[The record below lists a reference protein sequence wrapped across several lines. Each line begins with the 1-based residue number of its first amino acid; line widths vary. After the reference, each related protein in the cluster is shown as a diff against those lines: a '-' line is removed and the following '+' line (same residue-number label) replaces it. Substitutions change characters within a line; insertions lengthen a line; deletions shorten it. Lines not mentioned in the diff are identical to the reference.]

1 MIIPADRVNKINE
14 YYFSKKIR
22 EINKRNESGEDI
34 INLGIGN
41 PDMPPSDAT
50 LNTLQNEI
58 VKHDAHG
65 YQPYNGIFGLRS
77 AFADWYQRGYAVA
90 LDPECEILPLIGS
103 KEGILHISLTFL
115 NPGDQ
120 VLIPDPGYP
129 TYQSVTKMVG
139 AEPIFYSLESTLG
152 WQPEIDKLN
161 KLDLS
166 KVKLMWINYPN
177 MPTGAKADLE
187 FFKRII
193 DFGKRNDI
201 IICNDNPY
209 SFILNEKPLS
219 ILSVEGAKE
228 IAIELNSLSKSHN
241 MAGWRIGM
249 LASNPEVINFILKIK
264 SNTDSG
270 IFKPLQLAAI
280 SALRNPKEWYMNLN
294 LAYRKR
300 REIVLEILDILHC
313 KYATDQTGLFVWA
326 KIPINFENS
335 EVFSEHILNTYKLF
349 ITPGFIF
356 GSQGDEYIRI
366 SLCVNTKNL
375 NLVKSRIQLINKK

>member
-1 MIIPADRVNKINE
+1 MIIPAQRVNAITE
-14 YYFSKKIR
+14 YYFSKKLR
-22 EINKRNESGEDI
+22 EISKHNELGEDI

-41 PDMPPSDAT
+41 PDMPPSDST
-50 LNTLQNEI
+50 LNTLQSEI
-58 VKHDAHG
+58 TKHDAHG
-65 YQPYNGIFGLRS
+65 YQPYKGIAGLRS
-77 AFADWYQRGYAVA
+77 AFANWYQRSYEVE
-90 LDPECEILPLIGS
+90 LDPEREILPLIGS

-129 TYQSVTKMVG
+129 TYQSVTKMLG
-139 AEPIFYSLESTLG
+139 AEPITYSLVSKLG
-152 WQPEIDKLN
+152 WQPELEKLN

-177 MPTGAKADLE
+177 MPTGAKADMA
-187 FFKRII
+187 FFKRVI
-193 DFGKRNDI
+193 DFGKKNNI

-219 ILSVEGAKE
+219 ILSVKGAKE

-280 SALRNPKEWYMNLN
+280 SALNSSKEWYTNLN
-294 LAYRKR
+294 YEYRKR
-300 REIVLEILDILHC
+300 REIVLEILDILLC
-313 KYATDQTGLFVWA
+313 KYTPDQNGMFIWA
-326 KIPINFENS
+326 KIPESFKNS
-335 EVFSEHILNTYKLF
+335 EAFSEHILNTYKVF

-356 GSQGDEYIRI
+356 GSQGDKYIRI
-366 SLCVNTKNL
+366 SLCINTSKL
-375 NLVKSRIQLINKK
+375 NIVKSRIQLINKK